1 MIDDYKKTMK
11 LIKYIEKNLPIF
23 AYPAKNLVHSLRE
36 NNNQKI
42 KAKEKLRIDRVL
54 YLGDE
59 GGIGCYIMIKN
70 EKKALI
76 VSLTHLRIEKRHP
89 LFKEIRAYQL
99 ERIRKLGNSTY
110 LPPRRIGS

>member
-1 MIDDYKKTMK
+1 MIDDYQKTMK
-11 LIKYIEKNLPIF
+11 LIKDIEENLPIF

-36 NNNQKI
+36 NNDQKI
-42 KAKEKLRIDRVL
+42 KSKEKLKIDKVL

-59 GGIGCYIMIKN
+59 GGIGCAIMIKN
-70 EKKALI
+70 MKEALI

-99 ERIRKLGNSTY
+99 ERIRKLAKLT
-110 LPPRRIGS
+110 

>member
-1 MIDDYKKTMK
+1 MIDDYQKTMK

-42 KAKEKLRIDRVL
+42 KAKEKLRIDQVL

-59 GGIGCYIMIKN
+59 GGIGCAIM
-70 EKKALI
+70 KKKRKK
-76 VSLTHLRIEKRHP
+76 HL
-89 LFKEIRAYQL
+89 L
-99 ERIRKLGNSTY
+99 Y
-110 LPPRRIGS
+110 L